1 MEFDSREAQDL
12 NLENE
17 KKYIFYS
24 LVLWVSIALGL
35 SICILLKFLAFFLCL
50 LFFCVEGRGLYLQS
64 KSQWQRQSQSQS
76 LGIWSWHNNF
86 CHTIEVFANANRKS
100 QTANGKWQT
109 ATAIALRRQSVK
121 RKAVWKGVSCVSSP
135 TWYPIAMPYRG
146 SYGIA
151 NELSSSMAMGEVSLK
166 LGRI

>member
-1 MEFDSREAQDL
+1 MKLKTLTSKTK
-12 NLENE
+12 

-50 LFFCVEGRGLYLQS
+50 LFFCVEGGLYLQS

-86 CHTIEVFANANRKS
+86 CHTIEVFANVNRKR
-100 QTANGKWQT
+100 QTANGKRQ
-109 ATAIALRRQSVK
+109 TAIALWRQSVK

-135 TWYPIAMPYRG
+135 TWYPIAMSYRG

-151 NELSSSMAMGEVSLK
+151 NELSSSMAMEEVSLK

>member
-1 MEFDSREAQDL
+1 MKLKTLTSKT
-12 NLENE
+12 
-17 KKYIFYS
+17 KKYIYFIRWFCGLALLWAFRFAYS
-24 LVLWVSIALGL
+24 SSFWH
-35 SICILLKFLAFFLCL
+35 
-50 LFFCVEGRGLYLQS
+50 FFCVFYFVWKGGLYLQS

-86 CHTIEVFANANRKS
+86 CHTIEVFANANRKR
-100 QTANGKWQT
+100 QTANGKRQ
-109 ATAIALRRQSVK
+109 TAIALRRQSVK
-121 RKAVWKGVSCVSSP
+121 RKAAWKGVSCVSSP

-151 NELSSSMAMGEVSLK
+151 NELSSSMAMEEVSLK